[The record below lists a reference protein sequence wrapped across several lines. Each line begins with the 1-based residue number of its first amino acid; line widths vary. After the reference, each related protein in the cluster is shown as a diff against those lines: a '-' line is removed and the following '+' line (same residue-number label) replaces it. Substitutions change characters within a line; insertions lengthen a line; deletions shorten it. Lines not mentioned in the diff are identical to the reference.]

1 MKKKEPQKRVNVVSL
16 QLVKESS
23 LFIDS
28 IVYDKTTKTANI
40 KLTNSQQVLSKI
52 EDYNEN
58 KASIPTDGIDAF
70 QYLYRHKE
78 SLNKWNNI
86 FSHFIFE

>member
-23 LFIDS
+23 PFIDS

-70 QYLYRHKE
+70 HICIVTK
-78 SLNKWNNI
+78 N
-86 FSHFIFE
+86 H